1 LKVVLLLRR
10 PSGTPVIKGTDVMQ
24 STSGTNSVI
33 IDSDYTT
40 QNDQWVIIEGCKAGS
55 ATNGI
60 NLQFEGMINPY
71 IVKTTDP
78 F

>member
-1 LKVVLLLRR
+1 
-10 PSGTPVIKGTDVMQ
+10 MQ